1 MPDQP
6 SPTHK
11 DPLVAKLTAR
21 RQELGLTQEALAA
34 IAGVSRRT
42 LAGIETGGNCTLSTL
57 RQIAQALEVD
67 LMLSSELQKTADMN
81 TPTLADMNE
90 LNRRERFGSPRG

>member
-1 MPDQP
+1 MPERT
-6 SPTHK
+6 SSSTK

-21 RQELGLTQEALAA
+21 RQELGLTQEAVAA
-34 IAGVSRRT
+34 IAGISRRT

-67 LMLSSELQKTADMN
+67 LMLSSETQHASEMSP
-81 TPTLADMNE
+81 PTLDDMNE